1 MLASALA
8 NSQVLEIVSRTPRTS
23 RQATILERVFE
34 ALSAHVGESPRPDD
48 LALVIVRN

>member
-1 MLASALA
+1 M
-8 NSQVLEIVSRTPRTS
+8 
-23 RQATILERVFE
+23 ILDRVFE